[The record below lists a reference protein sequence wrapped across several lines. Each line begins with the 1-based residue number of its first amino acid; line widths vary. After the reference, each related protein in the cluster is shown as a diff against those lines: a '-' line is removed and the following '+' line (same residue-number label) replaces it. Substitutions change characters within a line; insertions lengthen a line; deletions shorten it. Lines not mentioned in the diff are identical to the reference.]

1 VLERILRRRNEYVPY
16 ICGVVALNAAG
27 KHNNVKLAVNF
38 HRPLDSALPVANGHS
53 LCVKRAAVGIIL
65 MYQRIGEGSST
76 SHDGAHEPD
85 YILRLY
91 AAFSTVT
98 AAFIALITLSSL
110 VVTIKDT
117 SFSSFI
123 AIVHL
128 VLRAYSLLFMLIAF
142 LCEMEWLEAI
152 RQSAVFQSWIFRG
165 VFFSYLGLFSYVEY
179 ANFEIDKSRY
189 SWLVEAFSLSVFV
202 SGVIY
207 TILVSTFTLAALD
220 NIAT

>member
-1 VLERILRRRNEYVPY
+1 VPY

-38 HRPLDSALPVANGHS
+38 HRPLDGALPVANGHS
-53 LCVKRAAVGIIL
+53 LCLKRAAVGI